1 MDLHSRLLG
10 TDSNIFCAM
19 SLSAKIAYVILPIV
33 HQAHCHCHG
42 NPACPKRSAILGK
55 CLTVTLN
62 FDSAMWAN

>member
-33 HQAHCHCHG
+33 HQAHSHCHG
-42 NPACPKRSAILGK
+42 NPACPKKVRNPRKMSHSH
-55 CLTVTLN
+55 TQ
-62 FDSAMWAN
+62 F